1 MFKFVEEFKLLR
13 IACDI
18 LDTVKNEQFRLI
30 KINSEE
36 IRYSFDDN
44 TIFVTVDSNAVF
56 VVGEQIDTAFI
67 RVKNLNFIC
76 RWLYARKYQSLRNL
90 EIRRIIK

>member
-1 MFKFVEEFKLLR
+1 MFKFIEEFKLLR

-18 LDTVKNEQFRLI
+18 LDTVKNDQFSLI

-36 IRYSFDDN
+36 IRYSFYDN
-44 TIFVTVDSNAVF
+44 TIFVTVDSKAVF
-56 VVGEQIDTAFI
+56 VIGEQIESAFI
-67 RVKNLNFIC
+67 RVENLNFIC

-90 EIRRIIK
+90 EIKRNIK